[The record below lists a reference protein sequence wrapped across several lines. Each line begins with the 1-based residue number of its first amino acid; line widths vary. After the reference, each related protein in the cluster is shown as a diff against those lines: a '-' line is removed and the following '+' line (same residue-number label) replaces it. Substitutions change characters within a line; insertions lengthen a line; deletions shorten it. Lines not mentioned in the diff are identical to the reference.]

1 MTKQEQ
7 KQQREYIL
15 ELIRNGMAPKD
26 IVDQVGCGLSSVYV
40 IANRNGITI
49 NQNNRVMKKNLPDAL
64 VDAMRF
70 DAASGMTKIEI
81 GNKYNIPASAA
92 KEICNGY
99 FVKKNQWGVHGTLD
113 ERRVANTI
121 AERLPRWEYAGNY
134 TGTDG
139 ECDIRCKTC
148 GTVKHIKSQ
157 AIRHRSAR
165 CSVCFERER
174 AEREERRKIEREAER
189 QIREAQRQKELE
201 IQRQEAILRRKEREK
216 RERLEHTAVFTCEG
230 CGSMFLADDRRLNK
244 YCSDKCKT
252 RAYNKRKDISRRIK
266 IKQQMVDS
274 DISLERLY
282 QRDGGICYLCG
293 RVCDWNDREVVD
305 GTIICGDTYPSIEHI
320 IPLSKNGKHAW
331 VNVKLAC
338 RRCNSF
344 KSDKLIE
351 LNEKTHEA
359 AETIPLGV
367 YRGCQ
372 K

>member
-15 ELIRNGMAPKD
+15 KLIRNGMAPKD

-81 GNKYNIPASAA
+81 GNKYNISASAA

-99 FVKKNQWGVHGTLD
+99 FVKKNQWGVYGTLD

-121 AERLPRWEYAGNY
+121 AERLPNWEYAGNY

-139 ECDIRCKTC
+139 KCDIRCKTC
-148 GTVKHIKSQ
+148 GTVKTVCSQ
-157 AIRHRSAR
+157 SIRHRSAR

-174 AEREERRKIEREAER
+174 AEREERRKIEREA
-189 QIREAQRQKELE
+189 QRQKKLE

-216 RERLEHTAVFTCEG
+216 RERLEHIAVFTCEV
-230 CGSMFLADDRRLNK
+230 CGSMFLFDDRFKKK
-244 YCSDKCKT
+244 YCSKACSN
-252 RAYNKRKDISRRIK
+252 RAHNKQKELSRRIK
-266 IKQQMVDS
+266 IKRQMVDS

-293 RVCDWNDREVVD
+293 RVCNWNDREVVD

-331 VNVKLAC
+331 ANVKLAC
-338 RRCNSF
+338 RRCNSL

-351 LNEKTHEA
+351 LNKKRA
-359 AETIPLGV
+359 
-367 YRGCQ
+367 
-372 K
+372 